1 MVSETTK
8 QMITPILLESPLL
21 AVLVLR
27 DWIQQYAYRVA
38 WYNPELARLIFI
50 FVVIAAG
57 FVTGF
62 LALLVMYGAQKAVAG
77 KRFLVGFVY
86 DRRGLAQ
93 PIQLELGEYSEIGKV
108 RSDSGEEWLVYAVW
122 RMEKDTRVIDYVLL
136 TKERL
141 EDALSAASVWDVFA
155 GGWYAKAQAYP
166 VTLLRAEAELI
177 DVFREDAGL
186 PPNVPVYFLRDYPG
200 RLTKKLQEEV
210 NKGVR
215 RVERAQG

>member
-62 LALLVMYGAQKAVAG
+62 LALLVMYNAQSAVAG
-77 KRFLVGFVY
+77 RRFLVGFVY
-86 DRRGLAQ
+86 DRRGLAE
-93 PIQLELGEYSEIGKV
+93 PVQLMLGEYSEIGKI
-108 RSDSGEEWLVYAVW
+108 RGDNGDEWLVYAVW
-122 RMEKDTRVIDYVLL
+122 RVHKSTRVVDYVLL

-141 EDALSAASVWDVFA
+141 EDALTAASQWDVYASGWFA
-155 GGWYAKAQAYP
+155 RAQVYP
-166 VTLLRAEAELI
+166 VSLLKAESQVI
-177 DVFREDAGL
+177 DVLRQDAGL
-186 PPNVPVYFLRDYPG
+186 DPGVPVFYLRDYPG
-200 RLTKKLQEEV
+200 RITRKLQGEV
-210 NKGVR
+210 NRSG
-215 RVERAQG
+215 